1 LKNNN
6 TEKNRTYLEKKKK
19 IEMNKWRQLI
29 NVILAGIVLYFL
41 LTFNVFHY
49 TGNILGVLLVLIV
62 GQILN
67 LIVKRLFSLFID

>member
-1 LKNNN
+1 MKNNN